1 MRKAPGVMVWTMP
14 VLLGLLT
21 AVGLVAGLVAD
32 GLWDAVSW
40 AGLGVPLLVAVW
52 CVWLAPRS

>member
-1 MRKAPGVMVWTMP
+1 MVWTMP

-32 GLWDAVSW
+32 GFWDAVSW
-40 AGLGVPLLVAVW
+40 AGLGVPLLVVVW